1 MEHPLLAAP
10 GTPSFAQPGQR
21 LFSSFFRARV
31 TPFPRICDELAMK
44 SRLVCSNVMNDL
56 IQQFRLHEIM
66 TLTNMQPSS
75 SVHRPDEPDVRAPR
89 GIQAS
94 GRIRLRRREHATL
107 PSGPSDNTGELW
119 HIQET
124 KALFLERISRACHDQ
139 DVISQGSDGVVSIGP
154 ESLQTRQGLVVVLL

>member
-1 MEHPLLAAP
+1 
-10 GTPSFAQPGQR
+10 
-21 LFSSFFRARV
+21 
-31 TPFPRICDELAMK
+31 MK

-66 TLTNMQPSS
+66 PLTNMQPSS
-75 SVHRPDEPDVRAPR
+75 SVHRPDEPDLRAPR

-107 PSGPSDNTGELW
+107 E
-119 HIQET
+119 ET